1 MQPQTNT
8 STRIVAGIAVL
19 VLLTALGFIFMNP
32 FARIAERSNE
42 KAPVAYQEVVVD
54 VPFEQSDIT
63 INRAIAA
70 PFAISEITNIAAM
83 EQAYGFTFTPAE
95 LADLAEH
102 KFVVKNLLDTNIAAD
117 GLPVGDTMREFV
129 ALYKKVAGDSDYKER
144 TQANAL
150 FISSDIMMHLLS
162 ILSADLLKEVE
173 NKYLYTS
180 LLDMTKSLYDEAAYN
195 ALNTKDD
202 AEAAAWVK
210 VRNYFALPYA
220 LLSTA
225 QKPFD
230 ANDYWDSAYS
240 AEGKSVDEVQAELAA
255 TDATVDS
262 YENAAAFVRALTLP
276 REDEAVVL
284 TDLKKVYDAAES
296 RGTPAMF
303 ATELQALPP
312 TVTVQVPFTL
322 FKPRGTYTSSSLRRQ
337 YFRAVQWYQQIPF
350 LVASKELTTYAT
362 LIGEMV
368 HNDQN
373 IHNQYKNFSSLIG
386 FVVGE
391 SDDLEVLDYAA
402 AVDELG
408 KDVYDQQALKAF
420 LDARKPAAK
429 IKALPVAIDP
439 AAGVTRTDMIDA
451 MRGMRLMS
459 QKFIP
464 DSYWTSKLTQ
474 GDEQSEVAGQR
485 LPDKASVLQ
494 VMSILGSPYAT
505 SRLADLPFYAPHKQ
519 AIDAKLAELTR
530 EARGWDDDYW
540 RSNLYTSSLWTV
552 SGMFDWL
559 EANRGTLPSFMQ
571 SPRWNAK
578 TLLTASG
585 FWTELRHTSLLYAKQ
600 SFAELGGG
608 GGDSCDPR
616 QVPEPAKSYVEPQAE
631 AYDRLLYTAK
641 RLDAEYKA
649 RGFELQN
656 QTKLES
662 YLALLELVREYT
674 KLQLENTE
682 FTEQVITEKRQSYDD
697 NAECTEYFIDPR
709 SVVTRGDNAYVNPA
723 SRWEELRVFIPG
735 HMVQVLPDPIE
746 GPVMQIKDKRAAVV
760 ADVHTDM
767 AGGVLTEGTGVPRVI
782 FVAVKDANGPRLTV
796 GFTYSQY
803 ESIQGER
810 LTDEEWQSTFYTDAG
825 DYEIRYTPK
834 QTWPDTNLWFREL
847 LGSK

>member
-1 MQPQTNT
+1 MESSTKT
-8 STRIVAGIAVL
+8 STRIIAGIAVI
-19 VLLTALGFIFMNP
+19 VVLTALGFILMNP
-32 FARIAERSNE
+32 FAKLGEHANT
-42 KAPVAYQEVVVD
+42 KASVTYQEAIVQ
-54 VPFEQSDIT
+54 VPFEQADIT
-63 INRAIAA
+63 INPAIAA
-70 PFAISEITNIAAM
+70 PFAISEITNIAAI
-83 EQAYGFTFTPAE
+83 EQAYGFTFTSNE
-95 LADLAEH
+95 LADLEQH
-102 KFVVKNLLDTNIAAD
+102 KFVIKNLLDTNMAAD

-129 ALYKKVAGDSDYKER
+129 ALYKKVAGDTDYKER

-150 FISSDIMMHLLS
+150 FISSDVMMHLLS
-162 ILSADLLKEVE
+162 VLSADLLKETE

-180 LLDMTKSLYDEAAYN
+180 LLDMTQVLYDEAAHN
-195 ALNTKDD
+195 AQNASSTE
-202 AEAAAWVK
+202 EAQQWVK

-220 LLSTA
+220 LLSTT

-230 ANDYWDSAYS
+230 AADYWDSSYS
-240 AEGKSVDEVQAELAA
+240 ENGQSVDDMQAAFDE
-255 TDATVDS
+255 TDATADS
-262 YENAAAFVRALTLP
+262 HDKAIAFVKTLKLGNA
-276 REDEAVVL
+276 DEATVL
-284 TDLKKVYDAAES
+284 ADLKQVYDATEP
-296 RGTPAMF
+296 RGTPVMF
-303 ATELQALPP
+303 ASEFRALPP
-312 TVTVQVPFTL
+312 HITVQVPFTL

-362 LIGEMV
+362 RIGELV

-373 IHNQYKNFSSLIG
+373 IQNQYKNFSSLIG

-391 SDDLEVLDYAA
+391 SDDLEVLDYAT
-402 AVDELG
+402 AVGELDA
-408 KDVYDQQALKAF
+408 KAYDQQALTQF
-420 LDARKPAAK
+420 LDARKPTSK

-439 AAGVTRTDMIDA
+439 AAGVTRADMIDA
-451 MRGMRLMS
+451 MRGMRFMS

-474 GDEQSEVAGQR
+474 GDEQSDVAGQK

-505 SRLADLPFYAPHKQ
+505 SRLTDLPFYALHKQ
-519 AIDAKLAELTR
+519 AIDTQLGELTD
-530 EARGWDDDYW
+530 EAKRWNNEYW
-540 RSNLYTSSLWTV
+540 MSNLYTSSLWTV
-552 SGMFDWL
+552 SGMFEWL
-559 EANRGTLPSFMQ
+559 EAHRGTLPAFMQ

-616 QVPEPAKSYVEPQAE
+616 IVPEPAKGYVEPQAE

-656 QTKLES
+656 QPKLEE
-662 YLALLELVREYT
+662 YLSLLNLVREYT
-674 KLQLENTE
+674 KLQLENNL
-682 FTEQVITEKRQSYDD
+682 FTEPVITKKRQSYDD
-697 NAECTEYFIDPR
+697 NAECTEYFIDPGATVER
-709 SVVTRGDNAYVNPA
+709 SEDAYLNPV
-723 SRWEELRVFIPG
+723 SRWEELRVALPAQ
-735 HMVQVLPDPIE
+735 MARVLPDPIE

-767 AGGVLTEGTGVPRVI
+767 AGGVLTEGTGVPRVM

-796 GFTYSQY
+796 GFTYSHY
-803 ESIQGER
+803 ETIQGKR
-810 LTDEEWQSTFYTDAG
+810 LTDEQWQDNFYTDSG
-825 DYEIRYTPK
+825 DYMLTYTPK